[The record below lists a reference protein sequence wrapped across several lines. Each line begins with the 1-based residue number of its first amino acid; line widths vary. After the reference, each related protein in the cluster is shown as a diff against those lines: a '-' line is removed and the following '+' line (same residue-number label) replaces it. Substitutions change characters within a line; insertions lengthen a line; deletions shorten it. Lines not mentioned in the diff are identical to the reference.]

1 MTDQRTTAAT
11 DSATAPMKGREERTR
26 EQIQALT
33 IGVIEPRTAPIPF
46 VEYDPGWPALFAR
59 EEARIRS
66 ILGDRVVR
74 LEHTG
79 STSVPGLAA
88 KPIIDITMTVPDVTD
103 EPAFV
108 PDLEAAGYVLRIR
121 ESEPD
126 WYDHRVLKGPYTN
139 INLHVF
145 SAGCIELERMVGFRD
160 WLRTHDDDR
169 ELYETTKRD
178 LVKRDWK
185 YVQNY
190 ADAKGEVVEA
200 IAARAGLPG
209 PHQ

>member
-1 MTDQRTTAAT
+1 VAMSDQPER
-11 DSATAPMKGREERTR
+11 SA
-26 EQIQALT
+26 EQIQA
-33 IGVIEPRTAPIPF
+33 INVDIIEPLTAPIRF
-46 VEYDPGWPALFAR
+46 VEYDPGWPALFER

-88 KPIIDITMTVPDVTD
+88 KPIIDITMTVADVLD
-103 EPAFV
+103 EPAYV
-108 PDLEAAGYVLRIR
+108 PDLEAAGYRLVIR
-121 ESEPD
+121 EHEPE
-126 WYDHRVLKGPYTN
+126 WFDHRVFKGPDTN
-139 INLHVF
+139 INLHTF
-145 SAGCIELERMVGFRD
+145 SAGCRELDRMVGFRD

-169 ELYETTKRD
+169 ALYESTKRS
-178 LVKRDWK
+178 LLKLDWK
-185 YVQNY
+185 FVQNY

-209 PHQ
+209 PHP